1 MITFALYDSKD
12 IQLAKIIYKLSPQR
26 VKILALNFE
35 KKDQY
40 KYKYKRK
47 YPHHGIGKWILF

>member
-26 VKILALNFE
+26 VKILALDFE
-35 KKDQY
+35 KKISINISI
-40 KYKYKRK
+40 KEN
-47 YPHHGIGKWILF
+47 I